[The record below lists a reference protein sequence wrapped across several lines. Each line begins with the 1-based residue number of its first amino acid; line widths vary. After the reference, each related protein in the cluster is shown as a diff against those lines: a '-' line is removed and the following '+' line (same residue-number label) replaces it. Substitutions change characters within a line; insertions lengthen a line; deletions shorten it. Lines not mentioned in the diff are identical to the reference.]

1 MSLCRVTVWG
11 HHALV
16 SLSHIGR
23 AVYYC
28 MIVSLLLCGAT
39 VSCYGAMSLCHA
51 VVSCCCVMSLCHAII
66 ARRCVMSLCHAV
78 VSGRCDILLCH
89 ATASCCFV
97 MPLCHVVSHVTVQC
111 CSVWQVHPA
120 CRQLCLSVCMSVC
133 LSFCLS
139 VCLSFFVCASK
150 SVDQSLNH
158 LCKES
163 IIVWLAGNLVFHG
176 PREEVVPFFESMHFY
191 VPERKAVSD
200 FLQEVTSMKDQKVS
214 QQSAASACMLCTYRR
229 MQCVA

>member
-1 MSLCRVTVWG
+1 MLL
-11 HHALV
+11 H
-16 SLSHIGR
+16 R
-23 AVYYC
+23 AA
-28 MIVSLLLCGAT
+28 LLCHF
-39 VSCYGAMSLCHA
+39 VMLL
-51 VVSCCCVMSLCHAII
+51 VMSLCSVA
-66 ARRCVMSLCHAV
+66 
-78 VSGRCDILLCH
+78 VSGRCILL
-89 ATASCCFV
+89 AGSFA
-97 MPLCHVVSHVTVQC
+97 
-111 CSVWQVHPA
+111 
-120 CRQLCLSVCMSVC
+120 CLSVCLYVC
-133 LSFCLS
+133 LSVFLS